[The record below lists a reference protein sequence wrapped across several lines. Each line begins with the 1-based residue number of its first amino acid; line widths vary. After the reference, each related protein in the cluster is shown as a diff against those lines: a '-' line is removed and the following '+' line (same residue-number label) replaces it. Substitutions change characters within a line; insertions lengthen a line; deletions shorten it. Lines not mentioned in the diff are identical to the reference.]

1 MKIEELNTKYTTK
14 IMYEYLIDPSI
25 MDNIF
30 LDTNEKRKV
39 VYYNYKNTKPE
50 TNFIKDIS
58 SYFLLKNGHNHNPK
72 KWYIDVIRYRLNR
85 DDKEINSGLCWHC
98 ENDQYNNVISL
109 LMYLRIDKDIMNG
122 NISYK
127 DKNGIKKILKLKS
140 GTTIIMD
147 GNVPHKPQNPYG
159 TGIRDLIIVNFE
171 KN

>member
-58 SYFLLKNGHNHNPK
+58 SYFLLKNGHKHNPK
-72 KWYIDVIRYRLNR
+72 
-85 DDKEINSGLCWHC
+85 
-98 ENDQYNNVISL
+98 
-109 LMYLRIDKDIMNG
+109 
-122 NISYK
+122 
-127 DKNGIKKILKLKS
+127 NGILMLFVI
-140 GTTIIMD
+140 D
-147 GNVPHKPQNPYG
+147 
-159 TGIRDLIIVNFE
+159 
-171 KN
+171 